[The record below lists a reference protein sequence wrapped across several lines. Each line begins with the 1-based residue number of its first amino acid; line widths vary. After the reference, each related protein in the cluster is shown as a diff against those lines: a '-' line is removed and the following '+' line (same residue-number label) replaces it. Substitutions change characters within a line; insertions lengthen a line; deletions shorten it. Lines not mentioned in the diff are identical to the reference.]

1 MKDCL
6 KGVRVLSLALN
17 LPGPGA
23 LLRCRDMGADCVKLE
38 PPAPAGAASADP
50 MQIYSPR
57 AYAVL
62 HEGIRVLQANLKTAE
77 GQQILHDELAQ
88 ADVLITSFRRS
99 ALKKLGLDWTALHER
114 YPRLGMVVIVGA
126 SGDRADEA
134 GHDLTYQAESGL
146 ITGLDLPPTLF
157 ADMGGALLATEAIL
171 QARLNQLQKGEGVC
185 LEVALA
191 DAACYL
197 ALPRD
202 WGMIAPDSLTGGG
215 HPGYAVYPCRDGR
228 VALAALEPHFMLAL
242 VRAMGDTEAVSVAIA
257 GLSRAHIAEFL
268 ATKTRS
274 ELDAIAREWDVPLYT
289 MP

>member
-6 KGVRVLSLALN
+6 KGVRILSLALN

-23 LLRCRDMGADCVKLE
+23 LLRCRDMGAECVKLE
-38 PPAPAGAASADP
+38 PPASAGTTSADP
-50 MQIYSPR
+50 MHIYSPH
-57 AYAVL
+57 AYDVL

-77 GQQILHDELAQ
+77 GQQALHTELAQ

-99 ALKKLGLDWTALHER
+99 ALKKLGLDWSVLHER

-197 ALPRD
+197 ALPRE

-228 VALAALEPHFMLAL
+228 VALAALEPHFMAALA
-242 VRAMGDTEAVSVAIA
+242 RAMGDGAVASVAVESLNRSTIA
-257 GLSRAHIAEFL
+257 AFL
-268 ATKTRS
+268 VTKTRS
-274 ELDAIAREWDVPLYT
+274 ELDAIAHQWDVPLYT

>member
-6 KGVRVLSLALN
+6 KGVRILSLALN

-38 PPAPAGAASADP
+38 PPAPTGAASADP
-50 MQIYSPR
+50 MQLYSPH
-57 AYAVL
+57 AYDVL

-77 GQQILHDELAQ
+77 GQQALHTELAQ

-99 ALKKLGLDWTALHER
+99 ALKKLGLDWSVLHER

-197 ALPRD
+197 ALPRE

-228 VALAALEPHFMLAL
+228 VALAALEPHFMAALA
-242 VRAMGDTEAVSVAIA
+242 RAMGDESSLNRSTIA
-257 GLSRAHIAEFL
+257 AFL
-268 ATKTRS
+268 VTKTRS
-274 ELDAIAREWDVPLYT
+274 ELDAIAHQWDVPLYT
-289 MP
+289 MPSIS